1 MYEYK
6 NGIKLNMSAFDRAVY
21 DYCYAEHEY
30 RAFCQQYKRV
40 RYTEEYYAHKDKYEG
55 DYWRKYA
62 ESNCTYSALRL
73 MCELVG
79 LDVLSVLRVFKAIR
93 RNAQYQHNWER
104 EAHFNNDRYF
114 EFESKRTGSIES
126 FCDLCKVK

>member
-6 NGIKLNMSAFDRAVY
+6 SGVKLNLSAFYDAVY
-21 DYCYAEHEY
+21 NYCCAEQDYHT
-30 RAFCQQYKRV
+30 FCQQYKRV
-40 RYTEEYYAHKDKYEG
+40 RYTGEYYANKDKYEG

-62 ESNCTYSALRL
+62 ESNSAYSALCF
-73 MCELVG
+73 MCDLVG

-93 RNAQYQHNWER
+93 RNAQYQQKWER